1 MTAATLDDR
10 RSVRIERQIV
20 AGLALA
26 AVLGLVVIGRSPVAA
41 YAHHHSAAGAG
52 APAARMATATG
63 AWILMVLAM
72 MLPGAVPMLDRFAL
86 IAASRP
92 SRSRLI
98 LCVVAGFV
106 TVWTLVGLALLAA
119 DLGLHRIVDAVPSL
133 AARPWAVAAGLF
145 LVAAAFQLSGPKSA
159 ALMRCRTPQ
168 WFIRTRWTG
177 GTDPGA
183 DSYAIGAAYGWSCV
197 SCCWALMAVMFAVG
211 TGNPGWM
218 LALGVAMTAEK
229 LGRRAAI
236 SQWIAVALL
245 FAAVVA
251 VIAR

>member
-1 MTAATLDDR
+1 MTSATIAGR
-10 RSVRIERQIV
+10 RSIRVERQIV
-20 AGLALA
+20 AGLVLT
-26 AVLGLVVIGRSPVAA
+26 AVLALVVIGRSPVAA
-41 YAHHHSAAGAG
+41 YAHHHSVAGAG
-52 APAARMATATG
+52 APAARMATATA

-92 SRSRLI
+92 SPRRLV
-98 LCVVAGFV
+98 LWAVAGFV
-106 TVWTLVGLALLAA
+106 TVWTFVGLALLTA
-119 DLGLHRIVDAVPSL
+119 DIGLHRIIDAVPSL

-145 LVAAAFQLSGPKSA
+145 LLAAAFQLSGPKSA
-159 ALMRCRTPQ
+159 ALMRCRTPE

-177 GTDPGA
+177 GADPGA
-183 DSYAIGAAYGWSCV
+183 DSFAIGAAYGWSCV

-218 LALGVAMTAEK
+218 LALGAAMTAEK

-236 SQWIAVALL
+236 SQWIAGALVL
-245 FAAVVA
+245 AAIA
-251 VIAR
+251 TVIAR